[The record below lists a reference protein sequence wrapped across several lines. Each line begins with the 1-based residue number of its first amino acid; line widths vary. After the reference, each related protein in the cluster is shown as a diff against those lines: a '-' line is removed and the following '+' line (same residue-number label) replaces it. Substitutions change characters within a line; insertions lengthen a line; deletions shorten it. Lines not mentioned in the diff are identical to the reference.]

1 MSSRATGVVLVL
13 AAVIV
18 ALLSF
23 AARAEEPADEAPI
36 GRPVVLDVGEGVQC
50 RVPGILAPV
59 PLPPGKMV
67 PTVLWT
73 RLDDRFRV
81 IEAENA
87 RMRAEKA
94 EQEKQFGEALAR
106 VAGLSLAVGLAVGA
120 VGVWIVQR
128 PP

>member
-1 MSSRATGVVLVL
+1 MLGGWLILAIVVVICLL
-13 AAVIV
+13 AVAVQ
-18 ALLSF
+18 
-23 AARAEEPADEAPI
+23 AEEPADEAPI

-67 PTVLWT
+67 PTVLWV
-73 RLDDRFRV
+73 RLDDRLRV

-106 VAGLSLAVGLAVGA
+106 VAGLSLAVGLAGGA
-120 VGVWIVQR
+120 LGAWIVSR
-128 PP
+128 VP

>member
-1 MSSRATGVVLVL
+1 VRVAL
-13 AAVIV
+13 AVAAIV
-18 ALLSF
+18 ALL
-23 AARAEEPADEAPI
+23 AVAVRAEEPADQAPI
-36 GRPVVLDVGEGVQC
+36 GRPVVLDVGVGVQC

-67 PTVLWT
+67 PTVLWV
-73 RLDDRFRV
+73 RLDDRLRV

-106 VAGLSLAVGLAVGA
+106 VAGLSLAVGLAGGA
-120 VGVWIVQR
+120 LGAWIVSR
-128 PP
+128 VP